1 MATAATDPT
10 APAATDT
17 SAAEDG
23 PGKFRTMLI
32 STLLI
37 VFTISVGLVCV
48 LVLSCTL
55 TQMRMSS
62 ISIDGVNVSIWKLDD
77 IRKQWTGIRAQIV
90 EQSDALSKAESELSL
105 EAKKDAENDIKYRP
119 VRTALDGRLEEF
131 NFRVRVFD
139 EDLAKAMSAQSPAE
153 QVGRLNAAQES
164 LKAHPELMPLIE
176 QITKLYATYE
186 PIYDERV
193 RVKATLKAKNE
204 QVAGL
209 QASGKSLRASL
220 DDLFAQFSKKQID
233 DPTRARVENAL
244 FELYSGG
251 FLGTFINKLI
261 VTQPDILTLGL
272 VILMGVLG
280 SALQMTHALFNLK
293 RLESVGAYL
302 LRLSVGAITALV
314 IFIVAKAG
322 VPVIADASRL
332 GGDAPI
338 NPYFVS
344 FLAIISGLMSENAI
358 LSVQTQG
365 ARFFAPESAPEQLRW
380 ARSDLREAFKTAN
393 RNPDNVKH
401 LLGAEDSQF
410 DAWISGK
417 EPLPGNA
424 QVMIAGVL
432 ETLRRD
438 LFTDLPPEET
448 KDFDRPQS
456 NPPKH

>member
-1 MATAATDPT
+1 VATTATDPS
-10 APAATDT
+10 APASTDAT
-17 SAAEDG
+17 AAEDG
-23 PGKFRTMLI
+23 PSKFRAMLT

-37 VFTISVGLVCV
+37 VFTMSVGLVCV

-55 TQMRMSS
+55 TQTRMSS
-62 ISIDGVNVSIWKLDD
+62 ISIDGVNISIWKLDD
-77 IRKQWTGIRAQIV
+77 IRKQWSGIRAQIV
-90 EQSDALSKAESELSL
+90 DQSDALSKAESELSL

-139 EDLAKAMSAQSPAE
+139 GDLAKAMSEKSPAE
-153 QVGRLNAAQES
+153 QVGRLNAAQEN

-176 QITKLYATYE
+176 QITALYATYE
-186 PIYDERV
+186 PIYDERMK
-193 RVKATLKAKNE
+193 VKATLKAKNE

-209 QASGKSLRASL
+209 KASATSLRASL

-244 FELYSGG
+244 FELYSEG

-261 VTQPDILTLGL
+261 VTPPDILTLGL

-280 SALQMTHALFNLK
+280 SALQMTHALFKLN

-401 LLGAEDSQF
+401 LLGVEDSQF
-410 DAWISGK
+410 DAWMSGK

-424 QVMIAGVL
+424 QLMIAGVL
-432 ETLRRD
+432 ETPRRD

-448 KDFDRPQS
+448 KDIDRPQP
-456 NPPKH
+456 NPVKG